1 MDLGEQATATLAAAK
16 YALQE
21 AERAGGTVSL
31 AVLRAF
37 EHRGVALPIA
47 EIRGGRGIR
56 KPAGWDLPL
65 SVRSVRNSRYYDAPD
80 PSGGALLYA
89 RQENREGA
97 TGRPDA
103 YNRSLTKAMEQRHPF
118 IHLWE
123 SVPGYYLV
131 SWPTFVVGED
141 VATGFV
147 TLAFGE
153 GLSRTEHT
161 TDLRMAAEPVPR
173 RYVLREHRV
182 RLHQAQFRDTVLEA
196 YRTRCC
202 ICRLGHRGLL
212 DAAHIVDDADAGG
225 HAVVSNGLALCRIH
239 HGAYDQF
246 LLGVTPD
253 LRIDVNQRIL
263 DEIDGP
269 MLRHGLQEMHG
280 EMIEL
285 PNDERLHPERDRLA
299 WKYERFRLS
308 STS

>member
-1 MDLGEQATATLAAAK
+1 MDHGEQAAATLAAAK
-16 YALQE
+16 YALGE

-31 AVLRAF
+31 EVLRAF
-37 EHRGVALPIA
+37 EFRDDTLPIA

-65 SVRSVRNSRYYDAPD
+65 SVRSVRNSRYYDTPD

-103 YNRSLTKAMEQRHPF
+103 YNRALSTAMQERHPF

-131 SWPTFVVGED
+131 SWPAFVVGED
-141 VATGFV
+141 IVTGFV

-153 GLSRTEHT
+153 GVGLATQT
-161 TDLRMAAEPVPR
+161 TDPGVAAEPVPR

-182 RLHQAQFRDTVLEA
+182 RLHQAQFRDSVLQA
-196 YRTRCC
+196 YETRCC

-212 DAAHIVDDADAGG
+212 DAAHIVDDSDAGG
-225 HAVVSNGLALCRIH
+225 HAVVTNGLALCRIH

-246 LLGVTPD
+246 LLGVSPD
-253 LRIDVNQRIL
+253 LQIDVNRRIL

-280 EMIEL
+280 MKISL
-285 PNDERLHPERDRLA
+285 PDNKNLHPERDRLA
-299 WKYERFRLS
+299 WKYERFQLAS
-308 STS
+308 A